1 MTADIR
7 QTAPWIGLVRRVSR
21 RLVSPLLQLWF
32 HRHYSQERGWRRH
45 GIDIRVAPGVF
56 PPGPTVSTTVLL
68 DYLVQRFAAGQARGL
83 NVLDMGCGTGL
94 VGLSLARVGARVVAT
109 DINPVAIRNAQL
121 NAARNGLDLTLV
133 RMDQSTGFRPDAFD
147 LVIITPPYYPRDAT
161 NMAEKA
167 WYCGQDFRYFAVL
180 TPQLSAMVQTGTEVL
195 MVLSEDC
202 DLQAIATILARQG
215 LCLKVAHAR
224 RRFLEL
230 TLILR
235 VVLLGEDQKFS

>member
-1 MTADIR
+1 MTEDIP
-7 QTAPWIGLVRRVSR
+7 QAAPWIGLIRRVSQRLASPFLR
-21 RLVSPLLQLWF
+21 RWF

-45 GIDIRVAPGVF
+45 GVDIRVAPSVF

-68 DYLVQRFAAGQARGL
+68 DYLAQRFAGRQARGL

-94 VGLSLARVGARVVAT
+94 VGLILARAGAKVVAT
-109 DINPVAIRNAQL
+109 DINPAAIQNARR
-121 NAARNGLDLTLV
+121 NAARNGLNLTLV
-133 RMDQSTGFRPDAFD
+133 RMDQATGFRADAFD

-161 NMAEKA
+161 NMAEMA
-167 WYCGQDFRYFAVL
+167 WYCGQDFGYFAAL
-180 TPQLSAMVQTGTEVL
+180 APQLSAMVRTGTEVL

-202 DLQAIATILARQG
+202 DFRAIAALLAGQG
-215 LCLKVAHAR
+215 LCFTSAHAR

-235 VVLLGEDQKFS
+235 VVLLSEDQKFS